1 MFKSSHVGFN
11 VWMYFHTWCI
21 NFQILESFS
30 SLTFLKILLLT
41 LFVITSSSI
50 TTSSCG
56 ATSNGVPQTSQ
67 LHSSPSSVKHST
79 FRILWTAGPEIQG
92 DLDWVPLCFSRWLC
106 ILLFDP
112 LWIHFVAQMSECNR
126 IYFPAL
132 GPSRP
137 REKRSCDGQPLRWPP
152 KTLASWISCTLYSP
166 LLLWMWQAGGSDRAW
181 LLRLRDLKTLKLL
194 PCFLWGKLDSML

>member
-1 MFKSSHVGFN
+1 M
-11 VWMYFHTWCI
+11 
-21 NFQILESFS
+21 EP
-30 SLTFLKILLLT
+30 
-41 LFVITSSSI
+41 
-50 TTSSCG
+50 
-56 ATSNGVPQTSQ
+56 SNGVLQTSQ
-67 LHSSPSSVKHST
+67 LHFSPSSVKHST

-137 REKRSCDGQPLRWPP
+137 WEKRSCDGQPLRWPP
-152 KTLASWISCTLYSP
+152 GFHALGIVPSYSGCDRQGEVIEHDSWGSGTKDTETSA
-166 LLLWMWQAGGSDRAW
+166 LLSLGEV
-181 LLRLRDLKTLKLL
+181 RLHVVRMLKLSCGKAHVMKGSSLQPAARTDL
-194 PCFLWGKLDSML
+194 PAMVRVLSFSPS